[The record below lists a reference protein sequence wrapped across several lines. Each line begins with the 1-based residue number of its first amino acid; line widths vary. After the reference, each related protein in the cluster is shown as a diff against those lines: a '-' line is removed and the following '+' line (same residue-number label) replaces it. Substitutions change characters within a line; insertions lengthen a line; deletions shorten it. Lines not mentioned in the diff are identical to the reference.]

1 MDDFLKIGA
10 QELEGKKVQNEKK
23 KNLVDKKRV
32 ARLKKSFLP
41 YWAREIE
48 PEAGTGNNLQVNHE
62 RNSI

>member
-1 MDDFLKIGA
+1 MDDFLKIEA
-10 QELEGKKVQNEKK
+10 QESKGKKVQNERK
-23 KNLVDKKRV
+23 KNFVNRKRV

-48 PEAGTGNNLQVNHE
+48 PEAATGNNLQVNHE